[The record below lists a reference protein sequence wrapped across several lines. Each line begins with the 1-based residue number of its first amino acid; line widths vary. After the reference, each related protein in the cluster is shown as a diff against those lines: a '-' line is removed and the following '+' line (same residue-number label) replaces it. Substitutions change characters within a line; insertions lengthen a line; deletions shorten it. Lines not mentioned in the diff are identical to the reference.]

1 MLLKVRLSL
10 LFILLFWSST
20 YAQES
25 DSTHLIPPVIE
36 EDCDEALMNAN
47 LAPNVFLDCSFC
59 DSNFIRDQINYVN
72 YVRDKQVADIHLLI
86 TSMSTGSGG
95 RTYTLAF
102 YGLEEFEGLVQSIAF
117 TSSQDMSRN
126 EMLEGLSRTIALG
139 LVPYLAQTPLA
150 DQLQVLFDGSEIEKP
165 VVEDPWNNWVFEING
180 SGYFEKEESRD
191 RYRLSGSFSADRIT
205 EEWRIRSR
213 IYTNEDV
220 RRFDTDDG
228 MIESTQRRA
237 GAWGSIVKSLSD
249 HWSLGYSSSANTST
263 YNNLDLS
270 ISTGPAIEF
279 NVFPYSEA
287 TRREF
292 TFAYSMNYRF
302 QDYTEITVF
311 DKTKESL
318 LRQSLEARLRLKEK
332 WGETS
337 ASIEGSNYLHD
348 PSKNRIE
355 FSGQIRLRVTKGLSL
370 RLSSGLELIHD
381 QLYLEKGDASLE
393 DVLLQQR
400 QLATTYE
407 IRSSIGLSYTFG
419 SIYNNVVNTRL

>member
-1 MLLKVRLSL
+1 MHLKVGLVFLFLSL
-10 LFILLFWSST
+10 FSSS
-20 YAQES
+20 YAQQT
-25 DSTHLIPPVIE
+25 DSTDTLPPVIE
-36 EDCDEALMNAN
+36 EDCDEALLLVNQ
-47 LAPNVFLDCSFC
+47 APNVFLDCSFC
-59 DSNFIRDQINYVN
+59 DSNFIRDRVSYVN
-72 YVRDKQVADIHLLI
+72 YVRDKQVADIHLLV

-95 RTYTLAF
+95 RTYTLAY
-102 YGLEEFEGLVQSIAF
+102 YGLEDFEGLSQTLEY
-117 TSSQDMSRN
+117 TSSQDLSRN
-126 EMLEGLSRTIALG
+126 EVLEGLSRTIELG

-150 DQLQVLFDGSEIEKP
+150 AQLQVQFNGSNVEKP
-165 VVEDPWNNWVFEING
+165 VVVDPWNNWVFEVNG
-180 SGYFEKEESRD
+180 SGYFEKEASRD
-191 RYRLSGSFSADRIT
+191 RYRWSGSFSADRVT
-205 EEWRIRSR
+205 ETWRIRSQV
-213 IYTNEDV
+213 YTNEDV

-228 MIESTQRRA
+228 GIESTQRRA
-237 GAWGSIVKSLSD
+237 GAWGSIVRSISD

-263 YNNLDLS
+263 YTNLDLS
-270 ISTGPAIEF
+270 ISTGPAVEF
-279 NVFPYSEA
+279 NVFPYTEA

-292 TFAYSMNYRF
+292 TFAYRMNYRF

-318 LRQSLEARLRLKEK
+318 VRQSLEARLRLKEK

-337 ASIEGSNYLHD
+337 ASIEGSSYLHD

-355 FSGQIRLRVTKGLSL
+355 FSGQIRLRVAKGLSL

-407 IRSSIGLSYTFG
+407 VRSSIGLSYTFG